1 MSNLQRFETYE
12 LVEELKER
20 TAVDSL
26 VVGPY
31 APYQI
36 TWKDKDGNDL
46 GLNGSGPAI
55 ILIVTD

>member
-1 MSNLQRFETYE
+1 MSSLRRFETYE

-20 TAVDSL
+20 TAVDNI
-26 VVGPY
+26 VIGPY

-36 TWKDKDGNDL
+36 TWKDGYGNDL
-46 GLNGSGPAI
+46 GLNGSGPAV